1 MKIRRHRIATP
12 HMEHLALQV
21 STLQGPCVG
30 CQNCTGLCTA
40 LIDALTLPEIILNRA
55 KPQ

>member
-1 MKIRRHRIATP
+1 
-12 HMEHLALQV
+12 MEHLALQV
-21 STLQGPCVG
+21 SNLQGPCVG

-40 LIDALTLPEIILNRA
+40 LIDALTLPDVILNRA